1 MSFKLP
7 IDYFRLGSCIVLCEA
22 VGVVGGLFT
31 ASSVSTW
38 YATLARPSF
47 NPPNWVFGPAWTL
60 LYLLMGISLYIV
72 WQHRGEMRKK
82 RRAIILF
89 LIQLG
94 LNAAWSLI
102 FFGLRSPLWAF
113 ADIMVLWVL
122 ILVTVVSFWK
132 ISRPAALL
140 LIPYLLW
147 VSFAA
152 VLNYSIWNLNP
163 AT

>member
-1 MSFKLP
+1 
-7 IDYFRLGSCIVLCEA
+7 
-22 VGVVGGLFT
+22 
-31 ASSVSTW
+31 
-38 YATLARPSF
+38 
-47 NPPNWVFGPAWTL
+47 
-60 LYLLMGISLYIV
+60 
-72 WQHRGEMRKK
+72 
-82 RRAIILF
+82 
-89 LIQLG
+89 
-94 LNAAWSLI
+94 
-102 FFGLRSPLWAF
+102 
-113 ADIMVLWVL
+113 VLWVL